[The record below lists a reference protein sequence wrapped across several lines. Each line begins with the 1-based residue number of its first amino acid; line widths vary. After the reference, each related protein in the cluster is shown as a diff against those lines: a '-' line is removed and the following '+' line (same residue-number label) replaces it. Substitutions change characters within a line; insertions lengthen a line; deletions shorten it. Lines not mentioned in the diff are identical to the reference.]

1 MERSEK
7 QKQYSVSVLQNAVR
21 EAAFT
26 PNSKSDPTKLL
37 PWKLHSASQH
47 LVAIPLNSICEHLC
61 FILIYFVHLCPK
73 VVASWLYA
81 ILVYE
86 RFHRNFQTVGEPCTP
101 SQAHISETVSASH
114 ILETI
119 SSSLK
124 NFLPF
129 SHTEACGVTLGPGPL
144 RKGGWKMSSRYRKIN
159 PSISW
164 ENLLIPPQA
173 QQITFIKVKSCS
185 QAMKGNHWLNK
196 LVSAYTLVISGGV
209 SQHHSERARLCRT

>member
-1 MERSEK
+1 MERGEK
-7 QKQYSVSVLQNAVR
+7 QKYYSVSVLQNAVR

-26 PNSKSDPTKLL
+26 PNSKSGPTKLL
-37 PWKLHSASQH
+37 RWKLHSASQH
-47 LVAIPLNSICEHLC
+47 LVAIPLNSVCEHLC

-81 ILVYE
+81 ILAQE
-86 RFHRNFQTVGEPCTP
+86 RFHRNFQTVGEPCIP
-101 SQAHISETVSASH
+101 SQAHISETASH

-129 SHTEACGVTLGPGPL
+129 SHTKTCGVTLGLGPL
-144 RKGGWKMSSRYRKIN
+144 RKEGWKMSSRCRKIN
-159 PSISW
+159 PSTSW

-196 LVSAYTLVISGGV
+196 LATTYTLITSGGV
-209 SQHHSERARLCRT
+209 SIHDGC